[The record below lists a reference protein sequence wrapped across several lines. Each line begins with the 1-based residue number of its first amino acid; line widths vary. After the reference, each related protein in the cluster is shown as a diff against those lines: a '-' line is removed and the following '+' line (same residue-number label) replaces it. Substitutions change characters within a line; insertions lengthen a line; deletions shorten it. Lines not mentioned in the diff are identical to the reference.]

1 MRAALD
7 FTHHELITFEG
18 ARDMAALELT
28 KFSEQISAAA
38 AQAGASVVTVQAR
51 RRIPSSGVYW
61 RDGIIVTADHAIQ
74 YEDEITVLWS
84 GDKGSKAKLAGRDA
98 ATDLAIL
105 KTEDPDRSLPQFGD
119 PTQLKLGN
127 FVLALGRTRQGNLVA
142 SSGIIG
148 GLAGES
154 RTWRG
159 GRLDQSIRLDLELYP
174 GFSGGP
180 LVNVEG
186 KILGVNT
193 NGLGGGRP
201 MAIPITTVNRTVEE
215 LLARGYVA
223 RPYLGAALQPVRIPE
238 SVHSS
243 LKSSALGGLIV
254 LHVEAGGPA
263 EQAGIVLGD
272 VIVELEGGPV
282 PHTYEIRSALA
293 SSKVGDTLKLT
304 LLRGGTP
311 VEVSVKLTERPAR

>member
-1 MRAALD
+1 
-7 FTHHELITFEG
+7 
-18 ARDMAALELT
+18 MAASELT

-38 AQAGASVVTVQAR
+38 AQAGAAVVTVHAR
-51 RRIPSSGVYW
+51 RRIPSSGVSW
-61 RDGIIVTADHAIQ
+61 RDGVVVTVDHAIQ
-74 YEDEITVLWS
+74 YEQGITVLSS
-84 GDKGSKAKLAGRDA
+84 GGKRIEAKLAGRDA
-98 ATDLAIL
+98 ATDLAVL
-105 KTEDPDRSLPQFGD
+105 KTEASDGSVPQLGD

-127 FVLALGRTRQGNLVA
+127 LVLALGRTRQGNLVA

-159 GRLDQSIRLDLELYP
+159 GRLDQSIRLDIELYP

-186 KILGVNT
+186 KILGINT
-193 NGLGGGRP
+193 SGLGGGRP
-201 MAIPITTVNRTVEE
+201 MAIPAATVNRTLDE
-215 LLARGYVA
+215 LLAKGYVA

-238 SVHSS
+238 SLRTR
-243 LKSSALGGLIV
+243 LKSNTGGLIV
-254 LHVEAGGPA
+254 LHVETGGPA

-272 VIVELEGGPV
+272 VIVELEGRPV

-293 SSKVGDTLKLT
+293 SSKVGEILKLT

-311 VEVSVKLTERPAR
+311 VEVSVNLAERPAR

>member
-1 MRAALD
+1 
-7 FTHHELITFEG
+7 
-18 ARDMAALELT
+18 MAASEMA
-28 KFSEQISAAA
+28 KFSEQMSAAT

-51 RRIPSSGVYW
+51 RRIPSSGTYW
-61 RDGIIVTADHAIQ
+61 REGIIVTVDHAIQ
-74 YEDEITVLWS
+74 YEERITVLLA
-84 GDKGSKAKLAGRDA
+84 GGKGIEAKLAGRDA

-105 KTEDPDRSLPQFGD
+105 KTEVSDGSVPQIGD

-127 FVLALGRTRQGNLVA
+127 LILALGRTRQGNLVA

-159 GRLDQSIRLDLELYP
+159 GRLDQSIRLDLQLYP

-186 KILGVNT
+186 KILGINT
-193 NGLGGGRP
+193 SGLGGGRP
-201 MAIPITTVNRTVEE
+201 MTVPTTTVNRTVDE
-215 LLARGYVA
+215 LLAKGYIP

-238 SVHSS
+238 SVRTS
-243 LKSSALGGLIV
+243 LESSALGGLIV
-254 LHVEAGGPA
+254 LHVETGGPA
-263 EQAGIVLGD
+263 EKAGIVLGD
-272 VIVELEGGPV
+272 VIVELEGRPV

-293 SSKVGDTLKLT
+293 SSKVGDTLKLK

-311 VEVSVKLTERPAR
+311 VDLSVDLAERPAR

>member
-1 MRAALD
+1 
-7 FTHHELITFEG
+7 
-18 ARDMAALELT
+18 MAASELT

-38 AQAGASVVTVQAR
+38 TQAGASVVTVQAR
-51 RRIPSSGVYW
+51 RRIPSSGIYW
-61 RDGIIVTADHAIQ
+61 RDGVVVTVDHAIQ
-74 YEDEITVLWS
+74 YEQGITVLS
-84 GDKGSKAKLAGRDA
+84 SGSKPIEAKLAGRDP

-105 KTEDPDRSLPQFGD
+105 KVEDSHSSLPQFGD
-119 PTQLKLGN
+119 PAQVKLGHL
-127 FVLALGRTRQGNLVA
+127 VLALGRTRQGNLVA

-201 MAIPITTVNRTVEE
+201 MAIPSATVNRTVDQ
-215 LLARGYVA
+215 LLAKGYVP
-223 RPYLGAALQPVRIPE
+223 RPYLGAALQPVRIPD
-238 SVHSS
+238 SVRSS
-243 LKSSALGGLIV
+243 LTSNPGGLIV
-254 LHVEAGGPA
+254 LHVETGGPA
-263 EQAGIVLGD
+263 EKAGIVLGD
-272 VIVELEGGPV
+272 VIVELEGKPV

-293 SSKVGDTLKLT
+293 SSKVGDILKLK
-304 LLRGGTP
+304 LLRAGTP
-311 VEVSVKLTERPAR
+311 VEVSVNLAERPAR

>member
-1 MRAALD
+1 
-7 FTHHELITFEG
+7 
-18 ARDMAALELT
+18 MAASEMA

-51 RRIPSSGVYW
+51 RRLPSSGVYW
-61 RDGIIVTADHAIQ
+61 REGIIVTADHAIQ
-74 YEDEITVLWS
+74 HEEGITVLLS
-84 GDKGSKAKLAGRDA
+84 EGKRIEAKLAGRDA
-98 ATDLAIL
+98 ATDLAII
-105 KTEDPDRSLPQFGD
+105 KTEKSDRSVPQFGD

-127 FVLALGRTRQGNLVA
+127 LVLALGRTRQGNLVA

-159 GRLDQSIRLDLELYP
+159 GRLDQSIRLDLRLYP

-186 KILGVNT
+186 KILGINT
-193 NGLGGGRP
+193 SGLGGGRP
-201 MAIPITTVNRTVEE
+201 MTIPATTVNRTVDE
-215 LLARGYVA
+215 LLAKGYIA

-238 SVHSS
+238 RARTS
-243 LKSSALGGLIV
+243 LASSASGGLMV
-254 LHVEAGGPA
+254 LHVETGGPA
-263 EQAGIVLGD
+263 EKAGIVLGD
-272 VIVELEGGPV
+272 VIVELEGRPV

-293 SSKVGDTLKLT
+293 SSKVGDILKLK
-304 LLRGGTP
+304 LLRAGGA
-311 VEVSVKLTERPAR
+311 VVVSVDLAERPAR

>member
-1 MRAALD
+1 
-7 FTHHELITFEG
+7 
-18 ARDMAALELT
+18 MAASELT

-38 AQAGASVVTVQAR
+38 AQAGASVVTVHAR
-51 RRIPSSGVYW
+51 RRIPSSGVFW
-61 RDGIIVTADHAIQ
+61 RDGVVVTVDHAIQ
-74 YEDEITVLWS
+74 HEEGITVLSS
-84 GDKGSKAKLAGRDA
+84 GGKRIEAKLAGRDA

-105 KTEDPDRSLPQFGD
+105 KTEASAGSVPQFGD

-127 FVLALGRTRQGNLVA
+127 LVLALGRTRQGNLVA

-186 KILGVNT
+186 KILGINT
-193 NGLGGGRP
+193 SGLGGGRP
-201 MAIPITTVNRTVEE
+201 MAIPAATVNRTLDE
-215 LLARGYVA
+215 LLAKGYVA

-238 SVHSS
+238 SLRAR
-243 LKSSALGGLIV
+243 LKSNAGGLIV
-254 LHVEAGGPA
+254 LHVETGGPA

-272 VIVELEGGPV
+272 VIVELEGRPV

-293 SSKVGDTLKLT
+293 SLKVGEILKLT

-311 VEVSVKLTERPAR
+311 VEVSVNLAERPAR

>member
-1 MRAALD
+1 
-7 FTHHELITFEG
+7 
-18 ARDMAALELT
+18 MAASELA
-28 KFSEQISAAA
+28 KFSDQISAAA
-38 AQAGASVVTVQAR
+38 AQAGASVVAVQAR
-51 RRIPSSGVYW
+51 RRMPSSGVYW
-61 RDGIIVTADHAIQ
+61 RDGVVVTVDHAIQ
-74 YEDEITVLWS
+74 YEEGITLLSSS
-84 GDKGSKAKLAGRDA
+84 GKRIEAKLAGRDA

-105 KTEDPDRSLPQFGD
+105 ETEKSERLVPQFGD

-127 FVLALGRTRQGNLVA
+127 FVLALGRTRQANLVA

-186 KILGVNT
+186 KILGINT
-193 NGLGGGRP
+193 GGLGGGRP
-201 MAIPITTVNRTVEE
+201 LTIPAETVNRTVDE
-215 LLARGYVA
+215 LLAKGYIA

-238 SVHSS
+238 SAGTG
-243 LKSSALGGLIV
+243 LKSNAGGLIV
-254 LHVEAGGPA
+254 LHVETGGPA
-263 EQAGIVLGD
+263 EKAGIVLGD
-272 VIVELEGGPV
+272 VIVELEGRPV

-293 SSKVGDTLKLT
+293 SSKVGDTLRLK
-304 LLRGGTP
+304 LLRAGTP
-311 VEVSVKLTERPAR
+311 VDASVNLAERPPR

>member
-1 MRAALD
+1 MAGS
-7 FTHHELITFEG
+7 EL
-18 ARDMAALELT
+18 A

-38 AQAGASVVTVQAR
+38 AQAGASVVTVHAR
-51 RRIPSSGVYW
+51 RRIPASGIYW
-61 RDGIIVTADHAIQ
+61 RNGVVVTVDHAIQ
-74 YEDEITVLWS
+74 YEQGITVLS
-84 GDKGSKAKLAGRDA
+84 PGGKPIEAKLAGRDP

-105 KTEDPDRSLPQFGD
+105 KIEESDGSLPQFGD
-119 PTQLKLGN
+119 PTQVKLGN
-127 FVLALGRTRQGNLVA
+127 LVLALGRTRQGNLVA

-193 NGLGGGRP
+193 SGLGGGRP
-201 MAIPITTVNRTVEE
+201 MAIPSATVNRTVDQ
-215 LLARGYVA
+215 LLAKGYVP
-223 RPYLGAALQPVRIPE
+223 RPYLGAALQPVRIPD
-238 SVHSS
+238 SVRSS
-243 LKSSALGGLIV
+243 LKTNAGGLIV
-254 LHVEAGGPA
+254 LHVETGGPA
-263 EQAGIVLGD
+263 ETAGIVLGD
-272 VIVELEGGPV
+272 VIVELEGKPV

-293 SSKVGDTLKLT
+293 SSKVGDILKLK
-304 LLRGGTP
+304 LLRAGTP
-311 VEVSVKLTERPAR
+311 VDVSVNLAERPAR

>member
-1 MRAALD
+1 
-7 FTHHELITFEG
+7 
-18 ARDMAALELT
+18 MAASELT
-28 KFSEQISAAA
+28 RFSEQISAAA

-61 RDGIIVTADHAIQ
+61 RDGVVVTVDHAIQ
-74 YEDEITVLWS
+74 YEQGITVLSS
-84 GDKGSKAKLAGRDA
+84 GGKPIEAQIAGRDA

-105 KTEDPDRSLPQFGD
+105 KTAESDLSLPRFGD
-119 PTQLKLGN
+119 PTQAKLGN
-127 FVLALGRTRQGNLVA
+127 LVLALGRTRQGNLVA

-186 KILGVNT
+186 KILGINT
-193 NGLGGGRP
+193 SGLGGGRP
-201 MAIPITTVNRTVEE
+201 LAIPSATVNRTVDE
-215 LLARGYVA
+215 LLAKGYVA
-223 RPYLGAALQPVRIPE
+223 RPYLGAGLQPVRIPD
-238 SVHSS
+238 SVRES
-243 LKSSALGGLIV
+243 LKSSAGGLIV
-254 LHVEAGGPA
+254 LHVETGGPA

-272 VIVELEGGPV
+272 VIVELEGRPV
-282 PHTYEIRSALA
+282 PHTYGIRSALA
-293 SSKVGDTLKLT
+293 SSKVGDVLKLK
-304 LLRGGTP
+304 LLRAGTP
-311 VEVSVKLTERPAR
+311 VDVSVNLAERPAR

>member
-1 MRAALD
+1 
-7 FTHHELITFEG
+7 
-18 ARDMAALELT
+18 MATSEMA

-38 AQAGASVVTVQAR
+38 TQAGASVVTVQAR
-51 RRIPSSGVYW
+51 RRFPSSGVYW

-74 YEDEITVLWS
+74 YEEAITVLLS
-84 GDKGSKAKLAGRDA
+84 GGKRIEAKVAGRDA

-105 KTEDPDRSLPQFGD
+105 KTEESNAPVPQFGD

-127 FVLALGRTRQGNLVA
+127 FILALGRTRQGNLVA

-180 LVNVEG
+180 LVSVEG

-193 NGLGGGRP
+193 SGLGGGRP
-201 MAIPITTVNRTVEE
+201 LTIPTTTVNRTVDE
-215 LLARGYVA
+215 LFAKGYIA

-238 SVHSS
+238 STRTS
-243 LKSSALGGLIV
+243 LKSGSEGGLMV
-254 LHVEAGGPA
+254 LHVETGGPA
-263 EQAGIVLGD
+263 EKAGIVLGD
-272 VIVELEGGPV
+272 VIVELEGRPV
-282 PHTYEIRSALA
+282 PHIYEIRSALA
-293 SSKVGDTLKLT
+293 SSKVGDILKLK
-304 LLRGGTP
+304 LSRAGTP
-311 VEVSVKLTERPAR
+311 VDVSVNLAERPPR